1 MMGRSTNICTVPG
14 RRRPELKMEFCSIRV
29 PAPADSAL
37 LREINESEAVMTD
50 GITRHPKLLIDDQF
64 VTAITY

>member
-1 MMGRSTNICTVPG
+1 
-14 RRRPELKMEFCSIRV
+14 MEFCSIRV

-37 LREINESEAVMTD
+37 LRETNESEAVMTD
-50 GITRHPKLLIDDQF
+50 AITRHPKLLIDDQF